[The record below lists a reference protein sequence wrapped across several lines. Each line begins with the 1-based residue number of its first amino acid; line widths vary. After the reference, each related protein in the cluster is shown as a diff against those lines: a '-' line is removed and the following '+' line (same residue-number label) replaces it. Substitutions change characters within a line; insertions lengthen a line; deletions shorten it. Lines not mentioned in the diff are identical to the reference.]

1 MAIPEMKNNDYTKE
15 LNKVSK
21 NMLVSLLN
29 EVYKIIDN
37 RDWSDDTTNVG
48 EIIIASGYC
57 DFEK

>member
-1 MAIPEMKNNDYTKE
+1 MEIPEMKNNDYTKE

-21 NMLVSLLN
+21 RELVSSLN
-29 EVYKIIDN
+29 KVYKILDN

-48 EIIIASGYC
+48 EIIIVSGYC

>member
-1 MAIPEMKNNDYTKE
+1 MKNNDYTKE

-21 NMLVSLLN
+21 SVLVSSLN
-29 EVYKIIDN
+29 NVYKILDN
-37 RDWSDDTTNVG
+37 RSWSDDTTNVG

>member
-1 MAIPEMKNNDYTKE
+1 MEIPEMKNNDYTKE

-21 NMLVSLLN
+21 SVLVSSMN
-29 EVYKIIDN
+29 NVYKILDN
-37 RDWSDDTTNVG
+37 RSWSDDTTNVG

>member
-1 MAIPEMKNNDYTKE
+1 MEIPEMKNNDYTKE

-21 NMLVSLLN
+21 SVLVSSLN
-29 EVYKIIDN
+29 NVYKILDN
-37 RDWSDDTTNVG
+37 RSWSDGTTNVG